1 MTLAEELLNLASSI
15 APERARALIG
25 EARSGVGGALG
36 VLLGSAFPALTPSA
50 GFQHDALRTLA
61 QDGFRAQRRHR
72 DLLPVLRAAID
83 SGPTPAAGVSALRR
97 RVWLEKAR
105 IALRELLPVR
115 LGGASIELT
124 ARELSALAAAA
135 FDAALTEAQ
144 TAIAERY
151 GPALRADGS
160 PSTLV
165 MLGVGKLGGRELN
178 AGSDVDVIFVYD
190 TDDGGS
196 RVSLYEH
203 FSRVVQR
210 AVATIGNPSADGLI
224 WRVDLR
230 LRPEGAGGP
239 IVNSVAAAERYYE
252 TWGRLWERAAL
263 LRARPSAGDLELGKL
278 LGREVVTPFVYRS
291 TVDPTIAVALT
302 ELVHRSRSELSH
314 APERDLKLGP
324 GGIREAEFFV
334 QSLQLVWGGREPALR
349 VPGTLPALARLRSQG
364 FVTDRE
370 ARGIAEAYLLLRR
383 VEHRI
388 QWASGVQTHLLP
400 TDSEELSRLARSLGF
415 RDSAG
420 LLGELERARKTV
432 HETFHSLT
440 DSTVP
445 RGAPRTVLTSELD
458 GDDPELERAAEQHF
472 QSADM
477 GEHIAAL
484 ARRPDGLLGV
494 LTRER
499 RPELIAGVI
508 AALGSSADPE
518 QAARYL
524 RAFFSKFFAPGAY
537 VNALGDDPR
546 ALQRLI
552 TAFGASA
559 FVGDAVASRPELADV
574 ILFGGG
580 AVSDP
585 RAAVAAE
592 IENAELSMTV
602 DSDQEEREQA
612 FVGALRTAKRRV
624 MVEVAVAD
632 LAGTINM
639 RDATRTLADLA
650 EEILSR
656 VVHHVFGDM
665 PGFAVLAL
673 GKLGGRDLGYGSD
686 LDVIF
691 SFLPSAAPNP
701 EEATPYFVRG
711 AQRVIRLLTE
721 PHQAGPGYEL
731 DTRLRPSGSHGL
743 LVTSLESFARYHGL
757 PLDGA
762 EQEPGPAVLSS
773 GAAWERQTLLRA
785 RGVVGDPELLQRA
798 LAIAW
803 RAAYQGGAPPAAE
816 MHRLRARMEKEL
828 GRERGRDGRYD
839 LKTGRGGLLDIE
851 FSVQW
856 LQMKNGADAR
866 IRTPDLGLA
875 LQALHGAGYLDTAT
889 FEVFSEGYRFLR
901 QLEQRIVVRSGQN
914 AAVIQAGGVGLA
926 QLARGMGFQD
936 GQGLRA
942 SEQLMARYKD
952 VTETVRTS
960 YERVLGLER
969 EPAAPVRQ

>member
-1 MTLAEELLNLASSI
+1 M
-15 APERARALIG
+15 
-25 EARSGVGGALG
+25 
-36 VLLGSAFPALTPSA
+36 
-50 GFQHDALRTLA
+50 
-61 QDGFRAQRRHR
+61 
-72 DLLPVLRAAID
+72 
-83 SGPTPAAGVSALRR
+83 
-97 RVWLEKAR
+97 
-105 IALRELLPVR
+105 R
-115 LGGASIELT
+115 LGGASIEVT

-135 FDAALTEAQ
+135 FDAALREAEAV
-144 TAIAERY
+144 TAERY
-151 GPALRADGS
+151 GPPLRADGT

-190 TDDGGS
+190 TDEGQS
-196 RVSLYEH
+196 RLSLHEH

-278 LGREVVTPFVYRS
+278 LAREVLTPFVYRS
-291 TVDPTIAVALT
+291 TVDPTIAGALT
-302 ELVHRSRSELSH
+302 ELVQRSRRELSH

-334 QSLQLVWGGREPALR
+334 QSLQLVWGGREQALR

-400 TDSEELSRLARSLGF
+400 TDAEELSRLARSLGF
-415 RDSAG
+415 AASTG
-420 LLGELERARKTV
+420 LLGELERVRETV
-432 HETFHSLT
+432 HETFHALT
-440 DSTVP
+440 DSAT
-445 RGAPRTVLTSELD
+445 RRAAPRHVLTSELD
-458 GDDPELERAAEQHF
+458 GDDPELGRAAEQHF
-472 QSADM
+472 RSADM

-499 RPELIAGVI
+499 HPELADGVI
-508 AALGSSADPE
+508 DALGSSADPE

-524 RAFFSKFFAPGAY
+524 RAFFGRFLAAGAY
-537 VNALGDDPR
+537 INALGDDPR

-552 TAFGASA
+552 TVFGASA
-559 FVGDAVASRPELADV
+559 FVGDAVSSRPELADV

-580 AVSDP
+580 AVSDA

-592 IENAELSMTV
+592 LENAAQSLTP
-602 DSDQEEREQA
+602 DTDPEEREQA
-612 FVGALRTAKRRV
+612 FIGALRTVKRRV
-624 MVEVAVAD
+624 TVEVAVAD
-632 LAGTINM
+632 LAGTIGM
-639 RDATRTLADLA
+639 RDATRILADLA

-656 VVHHVFGDM
+656 AVAHVFGDTR
-665 PGFAVLAL
+665 GFAVLAL

-691 SFLPSAAPNP
+691 SFLPSAAPHP
-701 EEATPYFVRG
+701 EEAMPYFVRG

-721 PHQAGPGYEL
+721 PHPAGPGYEL

-762 EQEPGPAVLSS
+762 EPEPGPTVLSS

-785 RGVVGDPELLQRA
+785 RGVVGDPELVQRA
-798 LAIAW
+798 LNIAW
-803 RAAYQGGAPPAAE
+803 RAAYQGGAPPAIE
-816 MHRLRARMEKEL
+816 VHRFRTRMEREL
-828 GRERGRDGRYD
+828 GRERDGRYD
-839 LKTGRGGLLDIE
+839 LKTGRGGLCDIE
-851 FSVQW
+851 FAVQW
-856 LQMKNGADAR
+856 LQMKNGFDPR
-866 IRTPDLGLA
+866 VRTPDLGDA
-875 LQALHGAGYLDTAT
+875 LQALHSAGYLDAAA

-901 QLEQRIVVRSGQN
+901 QLEQRIVVRTGQN
-914 AAVIQAGGVGLA
+914 AAVIQAGGVGSSH
-926 QLARGMGFQD
+926 LARRMGFQD
-936 GQGLRA
+936 GQGVRA
-942 SEQLMARYKD
+942 SDQLMARYRD
-952 VTETVRTS
+952 VTETVRAS
-960 YERVLGLER
+960 YERVLDLPR
-969 EPAAPVRQ
+969 EPDATRS

>member
-1 MTLAEELLNLASSI
+1 VTLAQELNNLALSI
-15 APERARALIG
+15 APERARVLLAATRGLG
-25 EARSGVGGALG
+25 DEAAALG

-50 GFQHDALRTLA
+50 GFQHDALETLA
-61 QDGFRAQRRHR
+61 QEGFRARRRQR
-72 DLLPVLRAAID
+72 DLLQALHAAIQSG
-83 SGPTPAAGVSALRR
+83 SGPEEGLSALRR
-97 RVWLEKAR
+97 RVWAEKAR
-105 IALRELLPVR
+105 VALRELLPVR
-115 LGGASIELT
+115 LGGASVEVT

-135 FDAALTEAQ
+135 FDAALSEAQ
-144 TAIAERY
+144 MAIAERF
-151 GPALRADGS
+151 GQPLRADGQ

-190 TDDGGS
+190 TDEGES
-196 RVSLYEH
+196 QVSLHEH
-203 FSRVVQR
+203 FTRVVRR
-210 AVATIGNPSADGLI
+210 AVASIGTPSGDGLI

-230 LRPEGAGGP
+230 LRPEGASGP
-239 IVNSVAAAERYYE
+239 IVNSVAATERYYE

-278 LGREVVTPFVYRS
+278 FGREVVTPFVYRS
-291 TVDPTIAVALT
+291 TVDPTIAGALT
-302 ELVHRSRSELSH
+302 ELVRRSRSELSH

-334 QSLQLVWGGREPALR
+334 QTLQLVWGGREQALR

-364 FVTDRE
+364 FVSDRE

-400 TDSEELSRLARSLGF
+400 TDGEELSRLSRSLGF
-415 RDSAG
+415 RDNAG
-420 LLGELERARKTV
+420 LLGELERARETV
-432 HETFHSLT
+432 HEAFQSLT
-440 DSTVP
+440 DSAH
-445 RGAPRTVLTSELD
+445 RGAPRAVLASELD
-458 GDDPELERAAEQHF
+458 GDDPELERTAEQHF
-472 QSADM
+472 RSADI

-499 RPELIAGVI
+499 RPELTAGLI
-508 AALGSSADPE
+508 DALGGSADPE

-524 RAFFSKFFAPGAY
+524 RAFFGRFLAPGAY

-559 FVGDAVASRPELADV
+559 FVGDAVSSRPELADV

-592 IENAELSMTV
+592 VENAEQSLTP
-602 DSDQEEREQA
+602 DTDPEEREQA
-612 FVGALRTAKRRV
+612 FIGALRTAKRRV
-624 MVEVAVAD
+624 TVEVAVAD
-632 LAGTINM
+632 LAGTIGM
-639 RDATRTLADLA
+639 RDATRILAELA

-656 VVHHVFGDM
+656 AVHHVFGNV
-665 PGFAVLAL
+665 PGFAVLGL

-691 SFLPSAAPNP
+691 TFLPSGAPHP

-721 PHQAGPGYEL
+721 PHAAGPGYQL

-757 PLDGA
+757 PLDGS

-785 RGVVGDPELLQRA
+785 RGLVGDPELVRRA
-798 LAIAW
+798 LDIAW
-803 RAAYQGGAPPAAE
+803 RAAYQGGAPPALE
-816 MHRLRARMEKEL
+816 MHRFRARMEKEL
-828 GRERGRDGRYD
+828 GRERPGRYD
-839 LKTGRGGLLDIE
+839 LKTGRGGLCDIE
-851 FSVQW
+851 FAVQW
-856 LQMKNGADAR
+856 LQMKNGADPR
-866 IRTPDLGLA
+866 IRTADLGLA
-875 LQALHGAGYLDTAT
+875 LQALHAANYLDAAA

-914 AAVIQAGGVGLA
+914 AAIIDAHSVGLA
-926 QLARGMGFQD
+926 YLARRMGFQD
-936 GQGLRA
+936 GQGTRA
-942 SEQLMARYKD
+942 GEQLMARYKD
-952 VTETVRTS
+952 VTETVRAS
-960 YERVLGLER
+960 YERVLGLTQD
-969 EPAAPVRQ
+969 PDALLTQ

>member
-1 MTLAEELLNLASSI
+1 VTLAQELRTLALSI
-15 APERARALIG
+15 APERARSLLA
-25 EARSGVGGALG
+25 EAGRGDGAALG
-36 VLLGSAFPALTPSA
+36 VLLGAAFPALTPSA
-50 GFQHDALRTLA
+50 AFQHDALDTLA
-61 QDGFRAQRRHR
+61 REGFRARRQQR
-72 DLLPVLRAAID
+72 DLRQVMRLAIE
-83 SGPTPAAGVSALRR
+83 SGTTSEAGISALRR

-105 IALRELLPVR
+105 VALRELLPVR
-115 LGGASIELT
+115 LGGASIEVT

-135 FDAALTEAQ
+135 FDAALSEAEV
-144 TAIAERY
+144 TTAERF
-151 GPALRADGS
+151 GPPLRADGS

-190 TDDGGS
+190 TDEGQS
-196 RVSLYEH
+196 RVSLNEH
-203 FSRVVQR
+203 FTRVVQR
-210 AVATIGNPSADGLI
+210 AVATIGTPSADGLI

-230 LRPEGAGGP
+230 LRPEGASGP

-263 LRARPSAGDLELGKL
+263 LRAQPSAGDLELGKL
-278 LGREVVTPFVYRS
+278 LAREVLTPFVYRS
-291 TVDPTIAVALT
+291 TVDPTIAAALT

-334 QSLQLVWGGREPALR
+334 QTLQLVWGGREHALR

-364 FVTDRE
+364 LVTDRE

-400 TDSEELSRLARSLGF
+400 SDEEELSRLARGLGF
-415 RDSAG
+415 QHNAD
-420 LLGELERARKTV
+420 LLGELERARETV

-440 DSTVP
+440 DSSVP
-445 RGAPRTVLTSELD
+445 RGALRPVLNSELD
-458 GDDPELERAAEQHF
+458 GDDPELGRAAELHF
-472 QSADM
+472 RSADM

-499 RPELIAGVI
+499 RPELTAGVI
-508 AALGSSADPE
+508 EALGSSADPE

-524 RAFFSKFFAPGAY
+524 RAFFGKFLAPGAY

-559 FVGDAVASRPELADV
+559 FVGDAVSSRPELADV

-580 AVSDP
+580 AVSDA

-592 IENAELSMTV
+592 IDNAEQSLTLDTDV
-602 DSDQEEREQA
+602 DEREQA
-612 FVGALRTAKRRV
+612 FIGALRTAKRRV
-624 MVEVAVAD
+624 TVEVAVAD
-632 LAGTINM
+632 LAGTIGM
-639 RDATRTLADLA
+639 RDATRTLAELA

-656 VVHHVFGDM
+656 AVHHVFGDM

-701 EEATPYFVRG
+701 DEATPYFVKG

-721 PHQAGPGYEL
+721 PHPAGPGYEL

-757 PLDGA
+757 SPGSA
-762 EQEPGPAVLSS
+762 EQGAGPAVFSS

-785 RGVVGDPELLQRA
+785 RGVVGDPELVRRA
-798 LAIAW
+798 LDITS
-803 RAAYQGGAPPAAE
+803 RAAYEGGAPSALE
-816 MHRLRARMEKEL
+816 MHRFRTRMEKEL
-828 GRERGRDGRYD
+828 GRERDGRYD

-851 FSVQW
+851 FAVQW
-856 LQMKNGADAR
+856 LQMKNGTDTR

-875 LQALHGAGYLDTAT
+875 LQALHDAGYLDTAV

-901 QLEQRIVVRSGQN
+901 QLEQRIVVRSGAN
-914 AAVIQAGGVGLA
+914 AAIIDAHGVGLA
-926 QLARGMGFQD
+926 HLARRMGFQD
-936 GQGLRA
+936 GQGVRA
-942 SEQLMARYKD
+942 GEQLMARYKD
-952 VTETVRTS
+952 ATETVRGS
-960 YERVLGLER
+960 YERVLGLS
-969 EPAAPVRQ
+969 